1 MEGDHMQEINNL
13 NVQINK
19 MRNDHEIFVQKLEDN
34 YNEKLIYEYNK
45 FYRFET
51 KMESLLQEHEQKYES
66 LKKEKVESE
75 ETITVNYMQK
85 LNDTKV
91 HNEEVSRK
99 LILRSNR

>member
-66 LKKEKVESE
+66 LKKEKAESE

>member
-1 MEGDHMQEINNL
+1 MQEINNL